1 LDFFAAY
8 FGVLAW
14 AHFVSGWPWPQA
26 QIAGIALSTTSV
38 AVVYAVMVETGFNDT
53 ENRQGH
59 PGSLLHQRHRHGAGA
74 RAGLRQLQFLAA
86 GLCWGHPCLHCCCC
100 PASRLGSSPGSAR
113 ESASRKSS
121 SFLVILFL
129 LGGLANTAK
138 SEAVLP
144 AYLIGMVLARSFWAI
159 GS

>member
-86 GLCWGHPCLHCCCC
+86 GSAGATVFALLLLPRVTPWFF
-100 PASRLGSSPGSAR
+100 ARLGAR
-113 ESASRKSS
+113 VSEPQIK
-121 SFLVILFL
+121 FVLVILFL

-144 AYLIGMVLARSFWAI
+144 AYLIGMVLAPVFLGDR
-159 GS
+159 